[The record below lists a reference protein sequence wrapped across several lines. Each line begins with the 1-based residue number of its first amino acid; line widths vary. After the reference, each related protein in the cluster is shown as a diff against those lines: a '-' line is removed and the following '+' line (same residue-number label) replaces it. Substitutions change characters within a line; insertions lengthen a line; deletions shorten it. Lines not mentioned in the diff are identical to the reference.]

1 MLLVRALAALAKPA
15 LVGGTLTITVAG
27 SYLGYERW
35 RSDDLTPFQ
44 QIQSQGERLLISEFG
59 EDADTIVAI
68 NPDDPAGRVE
78 VARIDHAPGYGI
90 FAALAPAGDAIAYTA
105 LPADSQRVSPDA
117 PAQAAVVDADGN
129 VSLLADDVDLLIP
142 PVWSPDGESIV
153 VRKNVPEENAAGT
166 FELIML
172 RRNGE
177 RSTVTSWSSAAV
189 FPVAFAPDGSRLYF
203 ATINEGG
210 TDFYS
215 VAPDGAGEALI
226 AHLSD
231 EIARDWRLSPDGST
245 LAYAVAESGDVPR
258 MVTMTL
264 DLATGAAARVTS
276 SADRMELNPAW
287 NGNGELSISSVKPA
301 GGSDAISV
309 DGAGGVWPLSRAEDA
324 IDLPLAWSPDGETL
338 AVRTVEGAP
347 ADVAASYVELMRGDQ
362 RARVSDIPDV
372 LIVGWTE

>member
-1 MLLVRALAALAKPA
+1 MLLVRVVAALAKPA
-15 LVGGTLTITVAG
+15 LIGGTLTITVAG

-78 VARIDHAPGYGI
+78 VATIDHAPGYGI
-90 FAALAPAGDAIAYTA
+90 FATLAPAGDAIAYTA
-105 LPADSQRVSPDA
+105 LPADSRRVSPDA
-117 PAQAAVVDADGN
+117 PAQVAIVDADGS

-153 VRKNVPEENAAGT
+153 VRKNVPEENGAGT

-172 RRNGE
+172 RRDGE

-215 VAPDGAGEALI
+215 VAPEGAGETRI

-258 MVTMTL
+258 VVTMTL
-264 DLATGAAARVTS
+264 DLATGAAARVTL

-287 NGNGELSISSVKPA
+287 NGDGELSIGSVKPA

-309 DGAGGVWPLSRAEDA
+309 DSAGGVWPLSRAEDA
-324 IDLPLAWSPDGETL
+324 IDLPLAWSPDGDTL

-347 ADVAASYVELMRGDQ
+347 ADVATSYVELMKGDQ

-372 LIVGWTE
+372 LIVGWTD